1 MDLAHRSFSYP
12 LAYAAIILPLSIMRW
27 LQFSKFNNHYN
38 VPAAAT
44 LFSSTLLN
52 LSGAINVLLFL
63 VFKPGLLLF
72 SRPDQLTQPDHEL
85 VQVVPVGNGS
95 GIFTDPP
102 NIHHSPEPTTTVLA
116 DDLEGTGLTCANHKQ
131 TLDEIVYD
139 RKVPYEPKAQ
149 FFGNDSDHLGIL
161 SKAWGN

>member
-1 MDLAHRSFSYP
+1 
-12 LAYAAIILPLSIMRW
+12 MRW
-27 LQFSKFNNHYN
+27 LQFSKLNRHYN

-85 VQVVPVGNGS
+85 VEVVPVGNGS

-102 NIHHSPEPTTTVLA
+102 SIQHGPEPTTTVLA
-116 DDLEGTGLTCANHKQ
+116 DDSEGTGLSRFNPKR
-131 TLDEIVYD
+131 TLNGMVHD
-139 RKVPYEPKAQ
+139 RKVPYKPKAQ
-149 FFGNDSDHLGIL
+149 FFDNDSDHLGIL